1 MAFGEVLAASV
12 QSEDGVDVQ
21 IGPTRHKCC
30 DRIDERLYWETIFEG
45 RLLRGGNRMDDEK
58 ETKVRFETLS
68 AEKIPFGKNNFLEV
82 ARKKAITDEG
92 DSEFISVSRGYF
104 LPDGSEKYKKSI
116 TIPDD
121 PNIKAFVT
129 EKINKL

>member
-1 MAFGEVLAASV
+1 MDGE
-12 QSEDGVDVQ
+12 
-21 IGPTRHKCC
+21 
-30 DRIDERLYWETIFEG
+30 
-45 RLLRGGNRMDDEK
+45 RG
-58 ETKVRFETLS
+58 TKVRFETLS

-92 DSEFISVSRGYF
+92 VSEFISVSRGYF

-121 PNIKAFVT
+121 SNIKDFVI
-129 EKINKL
+129 ERIGKL

>member
-1 MAFGEVLAASV
+1 MSSYVQRASTE
-12 QSEDGVDVQ
+12 SKNTG
-21 IGPTRHKCC
+21 KFN
-30 DRIDERLYWETIFEG
+30 ERLYQMTLFE
-45 RLLRGGNRMDDEK
+45 RCLFCGGNRMDDDK
-58 ETKVRFETLS
+58 DSKVRFETLS

-121 PNIKAFVT
+121 PAIKAFVI
-129 EKINKL
+129 EKIGKL